1 MGARMFQLDCT
12 IPAWL
17 KRSEVPTPCAVCGAE
32 IAHPGV
38 CSDCGRAEAEREMAK
53 VMRFA
58 RETVPERHRWATLDS
73 PELLSRCS
81 QAGIKAVV
89 GLLGRKLPVGLALHG
104 PAGSGKT
111 SVAVAMLQR
120 IHASATV
127 DAPELVVR
135 RARGAWFVSMPDL
148 RSVLNEARRGEAA
161 PELLQRCR
169 AATVLVLDDLG
180 GQVREEVSDLLS
192 YRHARELPTIVTTP
206 YSREEA
212 AARGLDERLAR
223 RVYEMSIGFGGA
235 S

>member
-1 MGARMFQLDCT
+1 MRLDRE
-12 IPAWL
+12 IPSWL
-17 KRSEVPTPCAVCGAE
+17 QRSLVPTPCAVCGAE
-32 IAHPGV
+32 INHPGV
-38 CSDCGRAEAEREMAK
+38 CADCCRADADRQVAK
-53 VMRFA
+53 TMRFA
-58 RETVPERHRWATLDS
+58 KETIPERHRWATLDS
-73 PELLSRCS
+73 PDLLGRCS
-81 QAGIKAVV
+81 ADGIRAAV

-120 IHASATV
+120 IHSAATA

-135 RARGAWFVSMPDL
+135 RARGAWFVAMPDM
-148 RSVLNEARRGEAA
+148 RSVLNEARRGEVA
-161 PELLQRCR
+161 PQLLQRCR

-206 YSREEA
+206 YSRDEA

-223 RVYEMSIGFGGA
+223 RVYEMSIQFGGTQ
-235 S
+235 